1 VHKQFLV
8 SASLMAIMT
17 GSVSAWDDTKRAED
31 FFTSGI
37 EDKVSSYLTTKV
49 ENALDGKVNEFEID
63 ITDFSEGEASFRL
76 LMLKPLRD
84 MDGQSTF
91 LQAGIISQDDVNTIN
106 LGVSNRWSLRDGTVL
121 AGLNAFYDNEIDVGH
136 SRASL
141 GAEIL
146 TSVGDL
152 RFNSYTAISD
162 TENNEDEDRDEI
174 ALDGTELEVALP
186 LPYMPNT
193 RLTLTSFSWDGDE
206 GSEDS
211 EGTITGLRMTLP
223 KGFELEAGSID
234 YDKEASVDDDYV
246 SLSFNITRYR
256 NAAKYGQ
263 PVLVADTAYELL
275 DVTQRRFEKVRR
287 SNTIVKAATGAGFKF
302 SAGTVVGTVDI
313 SGTSND
319 IN

>member
-1 VHKQFLV
+1 M
-8 SASLMAIMT
+8 S
-17 GSVSAWDDTKRAED
+17 
-31 FFTSGI
+31 
-37 EDKVSSYLTTKV
+37 
-49 ENALDGKVNEFEID
+49 EFEID

-84 MDGQSTF
+84 MDAQSTL
-91 LQAGIISQDDVNTIN
+91 LQAGIISQDDVNTIS
-106 LGVSNRWSLRDGTVL
+106 LGIANRWSLRGGTVL
-121 AGLNAFYDNEIDVGH
+121 AGLNAFYDNEIEVGH
-136 SRASL
+136 SRASI
-141 GAEIL
+141 GAEVL

-162 TENNEDEDRDEI
+162 TENNEDEDRDEA

-193 RLTLTSFSWDGDE
+193 RLTMTSFSWEGDQ
-206 GSEDS
+206 GSDDS

-223 KGFELEAGSID
+223 QGFELEVGSID
-234 YDKEASVDDDYV
+234 YDKEASVDDEYV

-256 NAAKYGQ
+256 NAANYGQ
-263 PVLVADTAYELL
+263 PVLVSDKAYELL

-302 SAGTVVGTVDI
+302 GVGSIVGTVDI

-319 IN
+319 INS